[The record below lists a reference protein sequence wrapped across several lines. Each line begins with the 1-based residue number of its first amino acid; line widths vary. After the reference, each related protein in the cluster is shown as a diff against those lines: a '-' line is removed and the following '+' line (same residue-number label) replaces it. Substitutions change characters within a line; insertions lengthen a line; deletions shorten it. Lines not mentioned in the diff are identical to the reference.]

1 MGIININIYLV
12 LLEYFVS
19 MCINECFGEN
29 VKFVLLLEV
38 IDLLI
43 LIVLFFLIMNEKFDF
58 G

>member
-19 MCINECFGEN
+19 ICINECFGEN

-43 LIVLFFLIMNEKFDF
+43 DYFIFFDNE
-58 G
+58 

>member
-43 LIVLFFLIMNEKFDF
+43 DYFIFFDNE
-58 G
+58 